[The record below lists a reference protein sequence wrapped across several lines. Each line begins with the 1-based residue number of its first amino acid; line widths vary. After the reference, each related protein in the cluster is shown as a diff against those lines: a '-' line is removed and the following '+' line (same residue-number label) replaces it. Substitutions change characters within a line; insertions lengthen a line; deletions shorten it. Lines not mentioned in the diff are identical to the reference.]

1 MNELQ
6 ETRNDMIAD
15 LGLDPGA
22 GYPVLDSL
30 VDAGARYVK
39 DARINMKNT
48 LASEHL
54 SEKETALLAYAI
66 AVNNEHDGLRDAFAK
81 RAADAGATEEEVA
94 EMAAC
99 ASLLSVNNVFYR
111 FRHFVNKESYSQ
123 KQARIKMSIMARPV
137 TGKLF
142 FELASLA
149 VSAVNGCEACV
160 ASHEHSVLEA
170 GATEDQVF
178 DAVRLAAVV
187 TGTCKL
193 LA

>member
-15 LGLDPGA
+15 VGLDPA
-22 GYPVLDSL
+22 AAFPVLDSL
-30 VDAGARYVK
+30 ADAGARYVK

-48 LASEHL
+48 LASDHL
-54 SEKETALLAYAI
+54 TGKETALLAYAI
-66 AVNNEHDGLRDAFAK
+66 AVNNQHAGLRDAFAR
-81 RAADAGATEEEVA
+81 RAADAGATAEEIA

-123 KQARIKMSIMARPV
+123 KQARIKMTIMARPV

-149 VSAVNGCEACV
+149 VSSVNGCEACV

-170 GATEDQVF
+170 GATEDQIF

-187 TGTCKL
+187 TGTGKL
-193 LA
+193 LG

>member
-15 LGLDPGA
+15 VGLDPA
-22 GYPVLDSL
+22 AAFPVLDSL
-30 VDAGARYVK
+30 VNANARYVK

-48 LASEHL
+48 LASDHL
-54 SEKETALLAYAI
+54 SEKETALIAYAV
-66 AVNNEHDGLRDAFAK
+66 AVNNQHAGLRDAFAK
-81 RAADAGATEEEVA
+81 RAAAAGATGEEIA

-99 ASLLSVNNVFYR
+99 ASLLS
-111 FRHFVNKESYSQ
+111 VNKESYSQ

-193 LA
+193 LS